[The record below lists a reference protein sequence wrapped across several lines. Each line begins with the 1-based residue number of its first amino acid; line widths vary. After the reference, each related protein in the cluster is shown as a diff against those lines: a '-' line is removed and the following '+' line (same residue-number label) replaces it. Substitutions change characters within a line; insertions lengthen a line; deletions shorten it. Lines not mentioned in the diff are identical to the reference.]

1 MEGRHPDQASE
12 HDDPRG
18 TEPPAGGDPQD
29 APRRKSDERSK
40 SEEGGPL
47 GNPAVDEE
55 ALRHRQ
61 QDSRE

>member
-1 MEGRHPDQASE
+1 MDGRRRDQASK
-12 HDDPRG
+12 HDDPRA
-18 TEPPAGGDPQD
+18 TEPPAGGDPEH
-29 APRRKSDERSK
+29 APDRKSDERPM
-40 SEEGGPL
+40 SEEAGPL